1 MTDDLKELQ
10 ELQPQSSFIIV
21 KGESFEI
28 KPFKFKHMFA
38 VLNHISNMIDEVNPY
53 EDQTK
58 QLFKL
63 LGKHPDDVMGILGLA
78 LGGKPVSFF
87 DDVDTEQGI
96 DLAILVWKINKDFFA
111 QKVQP
116 KMKELGLFQ
125 DLPEEQE
132 NSVSEKKPLNES
144 EASPQKTETENQ

>member
-96 DLAILVWKINKDFFA
+96 DLAIMVWKINQDFFVR
-111 QKVQP
+111 KVQP
-116 KMKELGLFQ
+116 KMKELVLFQ

-132 NSVSEKKPLNES
+132 NSVSEKKPLTES
-144 EASPQKTETENQ
+144 EANPRETETENQ

>member
-10 ELQPQSSFIIV
+10 ELQPQSQFIII

-28 KPFKFKHMFA
+28 KPFKFKHMFS

-63 LGKHPDDVMGILGLA
+63 LGKHPEDVMGILALA
-78 LGGKPVSFF
+78 IGKPLSFF

-96 DLAILVWKINKDFFA
+96 DLAILVWKINQDFFV

-116 KMKELGLFQ
+116 KMKSLGLFQ

-132 NSVSEKKPLNES
+132 NLANEKKPLSES
-144 EASPQKTETENQ
+144 EANPQKIETENQ